1 MDPSEQRK
9 FERFSVQFRTS
20 FSSGKMLAGNGTITD
35 LSARGCRV
43 AYGTLVPTGTQLE
56 MRIDLL
62 DEKAPIEIDSAVVR
76 WSNEQEFGLEFV
88 LIEPQSFDHLSS
100 FINSLK
106 QASDP
111 DQQT

>member
-1 MDPSEQRK
+1 MIEVQSNTNILFNTSRLDPLPNAI
-9 FERFSVQFRTS
+9 V
-20 FSSGKMLAGNGTITD
+20 D

-43 AYGTLVPTGTQLE
+43 AYDTLVPTGTQLE

-62 DEKAPIEIDSAVVR
+62 DKKAPIKIESAVVR

-106 QASDP
+106 QASDA